1 MAWIKIGNGKKI
13 PPIPIGVT
21 YTNDIYKNA
30 PVDSTMTSNK
40 SETINTKKVKSLTI
54 QVSLICEAHA
64 SGGIWDHDHFSWES
78 EATATSTF
86 TFKVN
91 NVTYVSRSLSS
102 RSKNG
107 GTNRSTYNTIVTVTD
122 LPKGDCVFNYN
133 ITMSSWQNG
142 GQLDPHTRSLL
153 SFTITGMT

>member
-13 PPIPIGVT
+13 PPIPVGVT
-21 YTNDIYKNA
+21 YTNSVYKAA
-30 PVDSTMTSNK
+30 PVETTITSNK
-40 SETINTKKVKSLTI
+40 SVIINTKKVKSLTI
-54 QVSLICEAHA
+54 QVSLVCEAHA

-78 EATATSTF
+78 EASTSSTF

-91 NVTYVSRSLSS
+91 NVTYVSRNLSS
-102 RSKNG
+102 FSKND
-107 GTNRSTYNTIVTVTD
+107 GTRRSTYNTIVTVTN

-133 ITMSSWQNG
+133 ITMSGWQNG
-142 GQLDPHTRSLL
+142 GQLDPYIASTL